1 MYRRVTT
8 GLVAAAVLATVLA
21 ARPAAQQG
29 EIIQKVIVKVNGEI
43 FTQTELER
51 RQVQALRERNQRVDN
66 PEALQT
72 DAGLRAALSEVTP
85 VLLNDAIEELLLLQ
99 RARDLGVKFSEEA
112 FQEALGNLKTQNNL
126 NDEQFAIALKQ
137 EGLTLD
143 QLRKDFERSYM
154 MQGVQQIEI
163 YPRLQITD
171 EEIRQYYRANPQ
183 EFMQPETV
191 MLREIFMEVQTQVRD
206 NQTVINVAQEEAVQA
221 KMNAARER
229 LIKGEDFT
237 AVAAEVSESPS
248 KANGGLIGPVDVAQ
262 VAEAMRAII
271 DALKVGDVSEP
282 IRTSRGF
289 QMLRLESRS
298 AAEPQA
304 FAQVRTQILQKIRLE
319 RVDAEMSR
327 YIDTLR
333 EQAEIEW
340 KDENLRAVY
349 QKMLAERSAR
359 TGLAPR

>member
-1 MYRRVTT
+1 MYRRVVT
-8 GLVAAAVLATVLA
+8 GVIAAVVLATAVPV
-21 ARPAAQQG
+21 RVAAQQG
-29 EIIQKVIVKVNGEI
+29 QIIQKVLVKVNGEI

-51 RQVQALRERNQRVDN
+51 RQIQALRERNQQVPN

-72 DAGLRAALSEVTP
+72 DAGLRTALSEVTP
-85 VLLNDAIEELLLLQ
+85 ALISDAIEELLLLQ

-126 NDEQFAIALKQ
+126 NDEQFAMALKQ
-137 EGLTLD
+137 EGLTIE

-171 EEIRQYYRANPQ
+171 EEIRQYYRANPD

-206 NQTVINVAQEEAVQA
+206 NQTVINVAQEEEVQA
-221 KMNAARER
+221 KMNAARDR
-229 LIKGEDFT
+229 VLKGEDFAT
-237 AVAAEVSESPS
+237 VAAEVSESPS

-262 VAEAMRAII
+262 VAPAMRAII

-282 IRTSRGF
+282 VRTSRGF
-289 QMLRLESRS
+289 QMLRLETRS
-298 AAEPQA
+298 TAEPA
-304 FAQVRTQILQKIRLE
+304 PFPQVRSQILQKIRLE
-319 RVDAEMSR
+319 RADAETSR

-333 EQAEIEW
+333 EQAQIEW
-340 KDENLRAVY
+340 KDENLRALY
-349 QKMLAERSAR
+349 QKMIAERAAK
-359 TGLAPR
+359 GGGQA